1 MSYAQLDDE
10 DGPGYFLPVE
20 GQVRLAR
27 LSDHVR
33 FLARLLAPRTQAEED
48 AAGRGMRMGEVAFC
62 LELLADQVGQVLE
75 VLSWPAQRPGD
86 VADGLPD
93 LDGDGATDVEGAA
106 FRVTLAQIDRLN
118 LLVETASAHARVV
131 AVGDAS
137 GRAGR
142 ALPEVGET
150 LCAAVDEVR
159 ALLGQVERQP
169 LRAASSARVREEQAV
184 YRVRPVA
191 QADERG
197 RMH

>member
-48 AAGRGMRMGEVAFC
+48 AAARGVRMGEVAFC

-75 VLSWPAQRPGD
+75 ALSWPAHRPGGA
-86 VADGLPD
+86 ADGLPD
-93 LDGDGATDVEGAA
+93 IDGDGATDAGGTA

-118 LLVETASAHARVV
+118 LLIETASAHARVV

-137 GRAGR
+137 GRAGHT
-142 ALPEVGET
+142 LPEVGET
-150 LCAAVDEVR
+150 LCATVDEVR
-159 ALLGQVERQP
+159 ALVGQVERQP
-169 LRAASSARVREEQAV
+169 LHGAASARVREEQAV
-184 YRVRPVA
+184 YAVGPAA

>member
-33 FLARLLAPRTQAEED
+33 FLARVLAPRTQAEED
-48 AAGRGMRMGEVAFC
+48 AAARGVRLGEVAFC
-62 LELLADQVGQVLE
+62 LELLADQVGQVLD

-86 VADGLPD
+86 AADGLPETTGNEA
-93 LDGDGATDVEGAA
+93 LDAEGAA
-106 FRVTLAQIDRLN
+106 FRVTLVQIDRLN
-118 LLVETASAHARVV
+118 LLIETASAHARVV

-142 ALPEVGET
+142 ASPDVADT

-159 ALLGQVERQP
+159 TLLQQVERQP
-169 LRAASSARVREEQAV
+169 LHDTSPTRVREEHAV
-184 YRVRPVA
+184 YAVGR
-191 QADERG
+191 ADERE
-197 RMH
+197 RLH

>member
-48 AAGRGMRMGEVAFC
+48 AAGRGVRLGEVAFC

-75 VLSWPAQRPGD
+75 ALSWPARCPGD
-86 VADGLPD
+86 TADVPSADDEVPD
-93 LDGDGATDVEGAA
+93 AAGAA
-106 FRVTLAQIDRLN
+106 FRITLAQIDRLN
-118 LLVETASAHARVV
+118 LLIETASAHAKVV
-131 AVGDAS
+131 AVGDA
-137 GRAGR
+137 GERAGR
-142 ALPEVGET
+142 ASPEVAET

-159 ALLGQVERQP
+159 TLLGQVERQP

-184 YRVRPVA
+184 YAVGPVA

>member
-48 AAGRGMRMGEVAFC
+48 AAARGVRMGEVAFC
-62 LELLADQVGQVLE
+62 LELLADQVGQVLDA
-75 VLSWPAQRPGD
+75 LSWPAQRPGD
-86 VADGLPD
+86 AADVSPG
-93 LDGDGATDVEGAA
+93 GATDAGGAA

-118 LLVETASAHARVV
+118 LLIETASAHAKVV

-150 LCAAVDEVR
+150 LCAAVEEVR
-159 ALLGQVERQP
+159 ALFGQVERQP
-169 LRAASSARVREEQAV
+169 LHAASSARVREEQAV
-184 YRVRPVA
+184 YAVGPAV

-197 RMH
+197 WMH

>member
-1 MSYAQLDDE
+1 MSYDRLDEE

-48 AAGRGMRMGEVAFC
+48 AAGRGVRMGEVAFC
-62 LELLADQVGQVLE
+62 LELLADQVGQVLD
-75 VLSWPAQRPGD
+75 VLSWPAQRAGD
-86 VADGLPD
+86 AADGLPD
-93 LDGDGATDVEGAA
+93 LDGDGATDAGGAA

-137 GRAGR
+137 GPAGH

-159 ALLGQVERQP
+159 TLLQQVERQP
-169 LRAASSARVREEQAV
+169 LREAAPTRVREAPAV
-184 YRVRPVA
+184 YAVGPVT
-191 QADERG
+191 QHDERG

>member
-1 MSYAQLDDE
+1 MSYAQLDEDE
-10 DGPGYFLPVE
+10 GPGYFLPVE

-33 FLARLLAPRTQAEED
+33 FLARLLSPRTQAEED
-48 AAGRGMRMGEVAFC
+48 ATGRGVRMGEVAFC

-75 VLSWPAQRPGD
+75 ALSWPAQRPGD
-86 VADGLPD
+86 AADGLPD
-93 LDGDGATDVEGAA
+93 IDGDGAPDAGGAA

-118 LLVETASAHARVV
+118 LLVETAVAHARVV

-137 GRAGR
+137 ERAGH

-159 ALLGQVERQP
+159 ALLQQVERQP
-169 LRAASSARVREEQAV
+169 LREAAPTRVREAHAV
-184 YRVRPVA
+184 YAVGR
-191 QADERG
+191 ADERK
-197 RMH
+197 RLH